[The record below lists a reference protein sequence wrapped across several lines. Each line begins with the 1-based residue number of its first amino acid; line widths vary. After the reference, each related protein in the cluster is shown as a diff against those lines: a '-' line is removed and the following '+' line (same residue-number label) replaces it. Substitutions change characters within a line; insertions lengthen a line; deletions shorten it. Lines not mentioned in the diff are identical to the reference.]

1 MNKELKK
8 LKIETL
14 VVNAD
19 GKKFN
24 EINWMDSETY
34 AYRNQKKL
42 IISDNRTRKFD
53 KLNKTLK
60 LKKQLL
66 VWGKKIIK

>member
-1 MNKELKK
+1 MYKFFKK

-14 VVNAD
+14 VVNAG
-19 GKKFN
+19 GKIFN
-24 EINWMDSETY
+24 EMNWMKSETY

-53 KLNKTLK
+53 KLSKTHK

-66 VWGKKIIK
+66 VWGKK